1 MLVND
6 FFKITKIIPKKIN
19 YRFYTFIFLLLISSF
34 LELVS
39 ISALIP
45 IAELFIEGQT
55 SFKFL
60 ENFFKEISKFF
71 NVTIDVYFILVLFMI
86 VIIIK
91 TIFLIF
97 FSYWTNKFSQNV
109 YKSIS
114 QSLLKKYFS
123 NNYNFF
129 LDHKSSDL
137 TSNVLIETIIIAS
150 SIFCYLKAFI
160 EIFIFL
166 SIAILI
172 LVVDFKSSSI
182 LILSFIFFST
192 IYFIFTKKIIYNF
205 GQIRQKSTGQL
216 LKNLQEIFGSIKDI
230 KLKKSDIFFEK
241 IFSKNIDSFK
251 KAAYKQNTINE
262 LPRYLIEVVF
272 ILIIF

>member
-1 MLVND
+1 M
-6 FFKITKIIPKKIN
+6 
-19 YRFYTFIFLLLISSF
+19 
-34 LELVS
+34 
-39 ISALIP
+39 
-45 IAELFIEGQT
+45 
-55 SFKFL
+55 
-60 ENFFKEISKFF
+60 
-71 NVTIDVYFILVLFMI
+71 TIDVYFILILFMI

-91 TIFLIF
+91 TIFLY
-97 FSYWTNKFSQNV
+97 FSYWTNKFFQNV

-137 TSNVLIETIIIAS
+137 TRNVLIETKNIAS

-230 KLKKSDIFFEK
+230 KLKKSDIFFVK
-241 IFSKNIDSFK
+241 IK
-251 KAAYKQNTINE
+251 
-262 LPRYLIEVVF
+262 
-272 ILIIF
+272 

>member
-71 NVTIDVYFILVLFMI
+71 NVTIDVYFILILFMI

-97 FSYWTNKFSQNV
+97 F
-109 YKSIS
+109 
-114 QSLLKKYFS
+114 
-123 NNYNFF
+123 
-129 LDHKSSDL
+129 
-137 TSNVLIETIIIAS
+137 
-150 SIFCYLKAFI
+150 
-160 EIFIFL
+160 
-166 SIAILI
+166 
-172 LVVDFKSSSI
+172 
-182 LILSFIFFST
+182 
-192 IYFIFTKKIIYNF
+192 
-205 GQIRQKSTGQL
+205 
-216 LKNLQEIFGSIKDI
+216 
-230 KLKKSDIFFEK
+230 
-241 IFSKNIDSFK
+241 
-251 KAAYKQNTINE
+251 
-262 LPRYLIEVVF
+262 F
-272 ILIIF
+272 ILD